1 MITSVDAHNSKK
13 SSGGGVLIAVKSN
26 LSAQLIDDNSWCDL
40 ELVWTRIDLGDRK
53 LYVCVLY
60 LPPDRSRDVAL
71 AESFS
76 RCISKVS
83 SSCAPEDDILVI
95 GDFNMPGLKW
105 CSNHGSFLYPDPA
118 RSTFSTP
125 SNIILDYLSTA
136 TLRQINSVVNENGR
150 MLDLCFANDGSRIPT
165 IELAPAPL
173 VKAVPHHPALSA
185 SLEVTKL
192 NARVVNL
199 PAFHLDYKKA
209 NFDDISRILATIDWA
224 SELDL
229 SDPNSA
235 AETFSHILNY
245 IIDRHVPKRTIREN
259 LRTPWVTTE
268 LRRLKTEIDVR
279 FEIIT
284 NKNLLTPSIYIG
296 SLIRLIKKPANVVT
310 RTTFAEYN
318 VTSNPAQNHFGNT
331 FHIRIASLGEFSRVF
346 KCPDL
351 RELLKVSVIPSSES
365 GYLCRSDGNNGVLC
379 HDNSFLPKAD
389 QRRTTWLEQSIYT
402 VKNIVPK
409 SAKIIYPLEISYLV
423 LSQPTLYH
431 SQRANKL
438 RSSILKQQ
446 SDIVKLNEQQSAIT
460 TGSQPPNVHL
470 SHELFED
477 HEGSWAITPIL
488 RRLRASILRTTSFQ
502 TRWLIICEE
511 NSHVNVSLLV
521 HHLAKEDYRQDL
533 FLGYPLYD
541 REATII
547 HHFAFFK
554 NPSSFLYPYLRA
566 GIALSIPLVDH
577 LCQLL
582 SAAGTKLTEFF
593 IDAGHE
599 FALLVWNG
607 GTGQPLSSRS
617 FFCAHRRPSQG
628 CAIMAGAA
636 LMEPGRPTKE
646 EFETASSCSIVS
658 RTKSTSN
665 RSIRPFGQGS
675 IIFAV
680 KTCQKFHEDRV
691 PVLLNTW
698 AKYVQHLRLYSDISD
713 ASIPTVGIPIPNTS
727 AGHCAKTLEIIRL
740 IGEEIS
746 QNASLSDVK
755 WIMLVDDDTILSPSA
770 LLRYLGNFNPNQDL
784 YIGERYGYHLVSR
797 EDYLDPDES
806 GRHRHHH
813 HHHQGYNYITGGGG
827 IIIGVKILDALL
839 RWCECPSASSP
850 DDMILAAC
858 LFQLGV
864 RPIHSP
870 LFHQARPSD
879 YAPEVLAADRPAI
892 VSFHKHWQIDPY
904 QVR

>member
-1 MITSVDAHNSKK
+1 MH
-13 SSGGGVLIAVKSN
+13 SSPVVIFSDMLPGAV
-26 LSAQLIDDNSWCDL
+26 
-40 ELVWTRIDLGDRK
+40 VWLLLLLLT
-53 LYVCVLY
+53 
-60 LPPDRSRDVAL
+60 
-71 AESFS
+71 
-76 RCISKVS
+76 
-83 SSCAPEDDILVI
+83 
-95 GDFNMPGLKW
+95 
-105 CSNHGSFLYPDPA
+105 
-118 RSTFSTP
+118 
-125 SNIILDYLSTA
+125 
-136 TLRQINSVVNENGR
+136 
-150 MLDLCFANDGSRIPT
+150 
-165 IELAPAPL
+165 
-173 VKAVPHHPALSA
+173 ALSA
-185 SLEVTKL
+185 
-192 NARVVNL
+192 
-199 PAFHLDYKKA
+199 D
-209 NFDDISRILATIDWA
+209 
-224 SELDL
+224 
-229 SDPNSA
+229 
-235 AETFSHILNY
+235 AE
-245 IIDRHVPKRTIREN
+245 
-259 LRTPWVTTE
+259 
-268 LRRLKTEIDVR
+268 
-279 FEIIT
+279 
-284 NKNLLTPSIYIG
+284 G
-296 SLIRLIKKPANVVT
+296 A
-310 RTTFAEYN
+310 
-318 VTSNPAQNHFGNT
+318 
-331 FHIRIASLGEFSRVF
+331 
-346 KCPDL
+346 
-351 RELLKVSVIPSSES
+351 
-365 GYLCRSDGNNGVLC
+365 
-379 HDNSFLPKAD
+379 LPKTALD
-389 QRRTTWLEQSIYT
+389 
-402 VKNIVPK
+402 
-409 SAKIIYPLEISYLV
+409 PLEISYLV

-446 SDIVKLNEQQSAIT
+446 SDIAKVNQSAIT

-488 RRLRASILRTTSFQ
+488 RRLRANILRTTSVQ

-577 LCQLL
+577 LCRLL

-617 FFCAHRRPSQG
+617 YFCAHRRPSQG
-628 CAIMAGAA
+628 CAIMVGAA

-646 EFETASSCSIVS
+646 EFETASSCSIGP
-658 RTKSTSN
+658 RTKSKSN
-665 RSIRPFGQGS
+665 RSIRPFGQDN

-680 KTCQKFHEDRV
+680 KTCEKFHEDRV
-691 PVLLNTW
+691 LVLLNTW

-713 ASIPTVGIPIPNTS
+713 VSIPTVGIPIPNTS
-727 AGHCAKTLEIIRL
+727 AGHCAKTLEILRL

-797 EDYLDPDES
+797 EDYLDPDYES
-806 GRHRHHH
+806 GRHQHH

-827 IIIGVKILDALL
+827 IIISVKILDALL

-904 QVR
+904 QVYNRWFRANDEQWWNRQQTGCHFSPSLGPNGGGHDDPSNEPNPPKRTDERDEATKGQTEVNLVGKPLLQQPKHISCNDNDSTGEQNNHVLLPKDVSRTTQQRDAPMPIRPIPTNTDEQTGPGLTSSSAAKRQTDESEATEDYDDSNGLALALETEPTDDTTTTTDDDTTTVSATRSVMANDCHRYQQQRCRRIDHGDHRTEQQKSEHISKHYFCENNELQSNNNLLPMLMLTQPQHHHPRQNPPNQLHPHQQEPNIIKPAAEL